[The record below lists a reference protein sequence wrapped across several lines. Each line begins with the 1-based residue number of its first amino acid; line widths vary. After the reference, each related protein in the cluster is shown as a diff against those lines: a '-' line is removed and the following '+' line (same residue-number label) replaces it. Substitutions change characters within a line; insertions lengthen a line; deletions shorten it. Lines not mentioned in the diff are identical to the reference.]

1 MSLLFLALLFLTW
14 STGWRELFS
23 LTIFLLFALLLFS
36 KRDPVLPRLSAWLL
50 SSGLGMALGLAKV
63 WVFCLP
69 LGWGSAG
76 RNTRVPWAGG
86 LEPGCCVWFCGLVFC
101 LSHQVPR
108 GSYNYSSCF
117 LCSLFCFP
125 SSLSVSL
132 GGSFLNAVF
141 LEAPRYLLGVHRLF
155 VA

>member
-1 MSLLFLALLFLTW
+1 MKRTLFPHNFPAVCLAVVLKARSDPPQFLSVAPELWFGNGSWPHQSLSVLLA
-14 STGWRELFS
+14 
-23 LTIFLLFALLLFS
+23 
-36 KRDPVLPRLSAWLL
+36 PRVGQCRQKHSC
-50 SSGLGMALGLAKV
+50 ALGWWFGT
-63 WVFCLP
+63 WVLCLV
-69 LGWGSAG
+69 LWVG
-76 RNTRVPWAGG
+76 
-86 LEPGCCVWFCGLVFC
+86 FC